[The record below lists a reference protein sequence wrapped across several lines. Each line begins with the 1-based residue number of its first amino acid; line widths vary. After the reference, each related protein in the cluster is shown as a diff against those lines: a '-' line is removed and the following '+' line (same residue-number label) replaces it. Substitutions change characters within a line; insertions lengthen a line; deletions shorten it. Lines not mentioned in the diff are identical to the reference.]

1 MLLNPSYHE
10 LTQPHHMSTIS
21 IINGLPVLDKSLH
34 AEVYRVRAV
43 ITELFILKINYYFV
57 FLKKKK
63 TKKTAKSI

>member
-1 MLLNPSYHE
+1 
-10 LTQPHHMSTIS
+10 MSTIS

>member
-1 MLLNPSYHE
+1 MPHHRTTWEEVWRRSLLNPSYHE

-57 FLKKKK
+57 
-63 TKKTAKSI
+63 

>member
-1 MLLNPSYHE
+1 
-10 LTQPHHMSTIS
+10 MSTIS

-57 FLKKKK
+57 
-63 TKKTAKSI
+63 